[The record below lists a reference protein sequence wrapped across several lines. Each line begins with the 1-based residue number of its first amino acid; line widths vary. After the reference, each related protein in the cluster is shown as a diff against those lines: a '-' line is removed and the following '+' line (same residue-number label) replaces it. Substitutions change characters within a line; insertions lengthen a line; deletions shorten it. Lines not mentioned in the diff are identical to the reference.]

1 MGFRAGRS
9 GRYGRG
15 VQGSESAS
23 VHGAYNMINI
33 YALEMVHDHMIV
45 EVELIDVAEHVAKT
59 PCYFVPAQPTKPTP
73 V

>member
-1 MGFRAGRS
+1 
-9 GRYGRG
+9 
-15 VQGSESAS
+15 
-23 VHGAYNMINI
+23 MINI